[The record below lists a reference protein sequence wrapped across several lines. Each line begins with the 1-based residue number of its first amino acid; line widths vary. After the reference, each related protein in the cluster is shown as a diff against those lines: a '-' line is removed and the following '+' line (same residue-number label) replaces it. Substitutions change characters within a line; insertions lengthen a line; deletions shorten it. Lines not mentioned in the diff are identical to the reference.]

1 MRLSTLRKKKHA
13 SAIKNSPPSNRF
25 VPIHLCA
32 IHFSPFSYLC
42 APDPLRSR
50 PAHSIPHTPS
60 RTLHPSHP
68 SLTSIS
74 HIHLSHPSLTSIPRI
89 STALVTRVSCM
100 SALRTSNQWTPQ
112 VAICIIHPSF
122 IHHASIICHTSVNEP
137 LRNHLSPANLK
148 SHCAIRIYRYAT
160 LRSVGSYASLR
171 KERHCPPLADI
182 STFREAAHIE
192 QLINMNH
199 PYLSFIRIYHSS
211 LAFIIHHSYASL
223 RKVLMSASGGQL
235 TIFREAAHFEQPINH
250 QYLSIISIYHSSVS
264 IVLVCLYYIAT
275 SLRSVGS
282 HLFLMRHCTI
292 HIYRY
297 ATLRSVGSHLFLMR
311 HCTIH
316 IFVGIWSKTVT
327 TLHYAPLRSTT
338 LHYAPL
344 RSTTLHYAPLRFTTL
359 HYASL
364 RFTTLHYASLRFTTL
379 HYASLRFTTLHY
391 ASLRFTTLHYA
402 SI

>member
-13 SAIKNSPPSNRF
+13 SAIKNSPLSNRF

-50 PAHSIPHTPS
+50 PAHSIPHIHLS
-60 RTLHPSHP
+60 IHHP

-122 IHHASIICHTSVNEP
+122 IHHASIICHTPVNEP

-235 TIFREAAHFEQPINH
+235 TIFREAAHFEQPIN
-250 QYLSIISIYHSSVS
+250 SESSVS
-264 IVLVCLYYIAT
+264 IN
-275 SLRSVGS
+275 SSVS
-282 HLFLMRHCTI
+282 II
-292 HIYRY
+292 H
-297 ATLRSVGSHLFLMR
+297 
-311 HCTIH
+311 
-316 IFVGIWSKTVT
+316 
-327 TLHYAPLRSTT
+327 P
-338 LHYAPL
+338 
-344 RSTTLHYAPLRFTTL
+344 
-359 HYASL
+359 
-364 RFTTLHYASLRFTTL
+364 
-379 HYASLRFTTLHY
+379 
-391 ASLRFTTLHYA
+391 
-402 SI
+402 